1 VVPDLQRRAILEQFQ
16 QSILFN
22 SEKDSL
28 MDSLHKFPIVIELAS
43 VKQRKIRVEEQI
55 AQAEQKID
63 LFSRSKV
70 YVTQEEYGNLEN
82 IL

>member
-1 VVPDLQRRAILEQFQ
+1 
-16 QSILFN
+16 
-22 SEKDSL
+22 